1 MNTSAF
7 AITINID
14 VETVV
19 RISTITHG
27 TFFLSCKKIPTKMK
41 RQKKKSRKGVY
52 PTQKPLR
59 IHSKIVFYQIMR
71 SNKDVIDEKQK
82 RDFSLSVKRDES
94 LNCSFNCVTS

>member
-7 AITINID
+7 VITINIY

-27 TFFLSCKKIPTKMK
+27 MFFLSCKKIPAKMK
-41 RQKKKSRKGVY
+41 RQKKSRKGVY
-52 PTQKPLR
+52 PTQTPLR

-71 SNKDVIDEKQK
+71 SNKDVMDEKQK